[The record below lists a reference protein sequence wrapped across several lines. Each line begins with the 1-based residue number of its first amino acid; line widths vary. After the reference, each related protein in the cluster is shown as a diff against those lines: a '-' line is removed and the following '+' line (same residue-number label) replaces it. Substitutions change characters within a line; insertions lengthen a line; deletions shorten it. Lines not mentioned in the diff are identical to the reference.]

1 MSGTVLTNKGLALI
15 TKLVAASTELQ
26 ISRVAVGT
34 GRVPSG
40 VDSQTM
46 VDLNEYKMDA
56 QIESYGVS
64 PDQSDVAYIAAQVS
78 SIGVSA
84 GFAVT
89 EAGVF
94 ATDPDVGEIL
104 YAYLDL
110 TEDPQYIYAE
120 TDAIS
125 KFAEIT
131 FNVLIGSVTKVT
143 AYVSPGA
150 LTKKVDF
157 NAFKESVETPEF
169 DDSGTVEGISSF
181 PSFLETMKS
190 KMNFFQFF
198 RNLKAGLQFVLHA
211 GQIVNNCVTDNAGL
225 PLSAAQG
232 KVLKDLYTQLYSDLG
247 VFLTASGTKA
257 AVFKD
262 YVEITNLKLYAGH
275 TYLVLGKTGSSISVS
290 LISARVVSPSSEYG
304 LGFNSL
310 ESRTTGSN
318 GGGCVTAAIITLTKD
333 YTVPLQGYGY
343 DNATYDYS
351 GSLMA
356 IQLK

>member
-40 VDSQTM
+40 VDPQTM

-232 KVLKDLYTQLYSDLG
+232 KALMDKYTQLYSETERLNGYKVSYYGSFDKTLEELYDLSKMNTTCYIG
-247 VFLTASGTKA
+247 FIDWKQS
-257 AVFKD
+257 
-262 YVEITNLKLYAGH
+262 EITMEKGTIIWIACNWIVFGIANSGLY
-275 TYLVLGKTGSSISVS
+275 VLEGSPLAWKKIS
-290 LISARVVSPSSEYG
+290 
-304 LGFNSL
+304 
-310 ESRTTGSN
+310 
-318 GGGCVTAAIITLTKD
+318 
-333 YTVPLQGYGY
+333 
-343 DNATYDYS
+343 
-351 GSLMA
+351 
-356 IQLK
+356 